1 VRPLTL
7 ARNRVLIPFALITA
21 GTLLLTARGSGAD
34 DTATASAR
42 ADAIPT
48 TDVVSAIKKD
58 DAAAK
63 LLPRPAPR
71 A

>member
-1 VRPLTL
+1 VRPLTH
-7 ARNRVLIPFALITA
+7 ARNRPFIPFTLITV

-34 DTATASAR
+34 DTATTSAR